1 VKLAVKIAFTPVG
14 RSANTQTHPLKLK
27 LLG

>member
-1 VKLAVKIAFTPVG
+1 VKIAFTPVG
-14 RSANTQTHPLKLK
+14 RSANTQSHPLKLK